1 MPAVKQVIRP
11 GPHPD
16 GVGEGD
22 EEGDEDQR
30 RKEGREALSS
40 FVAMAAEVSRRP
52 TPVHGVQKA
61 SPLKSKFWASGGDS
75 DESEEDEPKVHS
87 PSTLEFVKEALDAG
101 FTIDQL
107 ATAEQVLDTG
117 KASLPRDLLLPRAI
131 VESLIKRKLVGEPW
145 QGPLP
150 APRVSPPRT
159 LGDFLAKASHR
170 DLGTRGGSG
179 KSPRHP
185 RSPTRTVPARSQEDS
200 NFFEKTKIQD
210 RDTLFHP
217 LPRSTL
223 WTEAA
228 VACAWI
234 GAEGG
239 TVRAFSGCAERV
251 QIGSGKFFR
260 PTKGLCA
267 LFRRTGTRRSPIITK
282 PPPAAYTTPSRPSF
296 ADVVRAGKQMA
307 A

>member
-1 MPAVKQVIRP
+1 M
-11 GPHPD
+11 
-16 GVGEGD
+16 
-22 EEGDEDQR
+22 
-30 RKEGREALSS
+30 
-40 FVAMAAEVSRRP
+40 
-52 TPVHGVQKA
+52 
-61 SPLKSKFWASGGDS
+61 
-75 DESEEDEPKVHS
+75 
-87 PSTLEFVKEALDAG
+87 DAG

-185 RSPTRTVPARSQEDS
+185 RSPTRTISARSQEDS
-200 NFFEKTKIQD
+200 KFFEKTKIQD
-210 RDTLFHP
+210 HDTLFHP

-223 WTEAA
+223 WTEAT
-228 VACAWI
+228 VACARI

-267 LFRRTGTRRSPIITK
+267 LFRRTGTRRSPIVTK
-282 PPPAAYTTPSRPSF
+282 PPPVAYTTPSRPWF

-307 A
+307 AQGSGHGGDHGARGGGRGAGYNPGFHPGFDPGHGWGHGRDQFPPRGRGRGQGYGGFGYFNQGFGGGRGGSP

>member
-1 MPAVKQVIRP
+1 MTW
-11 GPHPD
+11 
-16 GVGEGD
+16 E
-22 EEGDEDQR
+22 
-30 RKEGREALSS
+30 L
-40 FVAMAAEVSRRP
+40 VAAR
-52 TPVHGVQKA
+52 
-61 SPLKSKFWASGGDS
+61 
-75 DESEEDEPKVHS
+75 
-87 PSTLEFVKEALDAG
+87 
-101 FTIDQL
+101 
-107 ATAEQVLDTG
+107 
-117 KASLPRDLLLPRAI
+117 
-131 VESLIKRKLVGEPW
+131 ESLRGTLDRRRGLFRRGHRKI
-145 QGPLP
+145 QI
-150 APRVSPPRT
+150 
-159 LGDFLAKASHR
+159 
-170 DLGTRGGSG
+170 
-179 KSPRHP
+179 
-185 RSPTRTVPARSQEDS
+185 
-200 NFFEKTKIQD
+200 FFEKTKIQD

-228 VACAWI
+228 VACARI

-307 A
+307 AQGSGHGGDHGARGGGRGRGTTPGFTRVST